1 MISLH
6 SCEASPPRSVC
17 EYKASRDGSFAWFL
31 LTFHPEKDNV
41 LEEIVAEIKLE
52 VINSKIN
59 AISRLEIEKWLKQ
72 FFSDLHWKLY
82 GILRKT
88 TLNEKGI
95 SLFFGVL
102 YDDELYFVQLG
113 RIFCVLADH
122 KKMKP
127 VGKDWRNY
135 QGLVI
140 MKKTLLSNPKESVS
154 KIINFL

>member
-72 FFSDLHWKLY
+72 FFRSALETIWNFTQNDTE
-82 GILRKT
+82 RKRYF
-88 TLNEKGI
+88 
-95 SLFFGVL
+95 SL
-102 YDDELYFVQLG
+102 
-113 RIFCVLADH
+113 
-122 KKMKP
+122 
-127 VGKDWRNY
+127 
-135 QGLVI
+135 LVCSMMMSFI
-140 MKKTLLSNPKESVS
+140 LSNWAG
-154 KIINFL
+154 FLRFS

>member
-59 AISRLEIEKWLKQ
+59 AISRLEIKSLKN
-72 FFSDLHWKLY
+72 FFQICI
-82 GILRKT
+82 G
-88 TLNEKGI
+88 
-95 SLFFGVL
+95 
-102 YDDELYFVQLG
+102 
-113 RIFCVLADH
+113 
-122 KKMKP
+122 
-127 VGKDWRNY
+127 NY
-135 QGLVI
+135 
-140 MKKTLLSNPKESVS
+140 MEFYAKRH
-154 KIINFL
+154 